1 MMLLNKSMDKRNQYE
16 IISIS
21 ELVPKVHL
29 LRKVDKMLDL
39 NFVYHLGEDKYCLYN
54 GRPSI
59 ALLFKL
65 KYY

>member
-39 NFVYHLGEDKYCLYN
+39 NFVYHLIEDKYCL
-54 GRPSI
+54 
-59 ALLFKL
+59 
-65 KYY
+65 

>member
-16 IISIS
+16 IISVS

-29 LRKVDKMLDL
+29 LSKVDKILDS
-39 NFVYHLGEDKYCLYN
+39 NFVYHLVEDKYCLYD